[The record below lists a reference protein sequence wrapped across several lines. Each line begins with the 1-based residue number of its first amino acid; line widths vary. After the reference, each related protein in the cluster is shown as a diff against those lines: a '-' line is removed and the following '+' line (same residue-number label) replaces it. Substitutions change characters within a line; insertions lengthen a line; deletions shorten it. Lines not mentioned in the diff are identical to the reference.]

1 MYARDR
7 IAHSHRH
14 AAWLAPLTVLLALC
28 YPALLSASDASV
40 DTLRLAS
47 GEQQILFYPDGISKV
62 ATSAPEVLAVTVSQ
76 SRELVLT
83 GKEAGSAI
91 LSVWPRGA
99 DRPERTTV
107 VVSPTSGARM
117 PFGTQVQTDI
127 RIVEVSR
134 TQLNA
139 AGISYGKTR
148 GSSQFGVSAPGSNFL
163 RAPTDVTPLGG
174 DTFNIFRIGNSSL
187 TAISALE
194 AGGFAYTLAEPSLTS
209 LSGQNATFL
218 SGGEFPVPTRSDVS
232 GTQIEFKEFGVGLA
246 LTPTVISAEQIILRV
261 APEVSELDFS
271 AGIASGGVQV
281 PALRVRRS
289 ETTVSLAPGET
300 FIISGLVSRNT
311 INASDRLP
319 GLGNLPILGAFFRS
333 SRIEREDKELIM
345 LVTPYIVSPAEV
357 GAPPPSLPGAA
368 EDASSMGWLDMM
380 LETQRGSA
388 PVRHGLS
395 W

>member
-1 MYARDR
+1 MYARNR
-7 IAHSHRH
+7 NAHLLWQR
-14 AAWLAPLTVLLALC
+14 LLLGVLC
-28 YPALLSASDASV
+28 LSLSGAMQARDQ
-40 DTLRLAS
+40 DTLRLAR
-47 GEQQILFYPDGISKV
+47 GEQQILFYPDGIAKV
-62 ATSAPEVLAVTVSQ
+62 ATSEPDVLALTVSQ

-83 GKEAGSAI
+83 GKAEGSAI

-107 VVSPTSGARM
+107 VVSPTSGARL

-134 TQLNA
+134 TQLNS
-139 AGISYGKTR
+139 AGIAWSKSR
-148 GSSQFGVSAPGSNFL
+148 SGSTFGIAPPGSGFL
-163 RAPTDVTPLGG
+163 EGGSVSPLSSE
-174 DTFNIFRIGNSSL
+174 TFNIFRVGSSSL

-218 SGGEFPVPTRSDVS
+218 SGGEFPVPTRADTT
-232 GTQIEFKEFGVGLA
+232 GTQIEYKEFGVGLS
-246 LTPTVISAEQIILRV
+246 LTPTVVSGEQIILRV

-319 GLGNLPILGAFFRS
+319 GLGNLPVLGAFFRS

-345 LVTPYIVSPAEV
+345 LVTPHLVSPAAV

-380 LETQRGSA
+380 LETQRGSK